1 MLDQGRRFVV
11 EDIPWDPFPTM
22 AIDSAAALLLIAFML
37 IGCWLSFIPNSFS
50 LACDTRAVLP
60 HDAAASGNG
69 STASYLRA
77 AQDDDD
83 GEGDPKIISLIRT
96 R

>member
-1 MLDQGRRFVV
+1 MLEQGRRYVV
-11 EDIPWDPFPTM
+11 QDIPWDPFPTM

-50 LACDTRAVLP
+50 LACDSLVTSA
-60 HDAAASGNG
+60 HDAASSGSN
-69 STASYLRA
+69 ASYLRA

-83 GEGDPKIISLIRT
+83 GEGDPKIISLIRS